1 VDASPN
7 HSPVSWIN
15 GFRQYLQ
22 EVRVEFDKISWP
34 SQKEYVGGTVG
45 VLIIVALMTVF
56 LGILDW
62 LLSLGFNWLIE
73 SLPRWLNG

>member
-1 VDASPN
+1 MDASPKR
-7 HSPVSWIN
+7 SPVSWIQD
-15 GFRQYLQ
+15 FRQYLQ

-45 VLIIVALMTVF
+45 VLIIVAFMTVV
-56 LGILDW
+56 LGSLDAV
-62 LLSLGFNWLIE
+62 LSLGFDWLIQ